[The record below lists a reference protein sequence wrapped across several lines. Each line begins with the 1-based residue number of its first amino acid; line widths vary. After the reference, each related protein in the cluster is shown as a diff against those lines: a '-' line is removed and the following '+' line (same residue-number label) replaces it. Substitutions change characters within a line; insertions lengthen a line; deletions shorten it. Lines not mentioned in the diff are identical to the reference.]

1 MRFFV
6 QLIFKRDIYQTYFYQ
21 MIFISLFFFG
31 FFFSFA
37 GSITPSMLNMTAL
50 KISLEKGREAVK
62 KYALGVS
69 FAAIPQVIIA
79 VVLIKHIAENPTI
92 IETLEKAGIFV
103 FIGLSYYFYKE
114 SKKGKVKSVGMKSKK
129 EHPFLTGITLSLLN
143 MFAIP
148 FFCGT
153 IVALDVYNLFSFDIL
168 PILFFI
174 LGAVIGTFCI
184 LFLYGKF
191 AKKIQEKTG
200 KLTKDINIILAVL
213 TGLVAVFTCI
223 KLFI

>member
-1 MRFFV
+1 
-6 QLIFKRDIYQTYFYQ
+6 
-21 MIFISLFFFG
+21 MILISLFFFG

-69 FAAIPQVIIA
+69 IAAIPQVIIA
-79 VVLIKHIAENPTI
+79 VILTKYIAANPTI
-92 IETLEKAGIFV
+92 LETLEKAGIFV
-103 FIGLSYYFYKE
+103 FIGLSYYFYRE
-114 SKKGKVKSVGMKSKK
+114 SKKGKVKAVGVKSKK
-129 EHPFLTGITLSLLN
+129 EHPFLTGVTLSLLN

-148 FFCGT
+148 FFCGI
-153 IVALDVYNLFSFDIL
+153 IVTLDLFNLFSFDIL
-168 PILFFI
+168 PLLFFI
-174 LGAVIGTFCI
+174 LGTVIGTFYI

-191 AKKIQEKTG
+191 AKKIQQKTG
-200 KLTKDINIILAVL
+200 KLTKDINIILAIL
-213 TGLVAVFTCI
+213 TGLVAVFTGI